1 MDALP
6 APASAIPATTATTP
20 TGASSFPPEIGPIRR
35 IHHVGIVVH
44 ALEPALAIY
53 RDRLGLPFESVLDHP
68 TDGVRLAFLAA
79 GESKVELLQPTEEGT
94 GVARFL
100 AARGEGMH
108 HVCLEVDDLAHAL
121 GRLAAAGFELIDDA
135 PRRGAEG
142 PVAFLHPRSTNG
154 ALIELIE
161 APGGPAWASLGYEV
175 VEPPG

>member
-6 APASAIPATTATTP
+6 AAPAA
-20 TGASSFPPEIGPIRR
+20 ASSFPPEIGPIRR
-35 IHHVGIVVH
+35 IHHVGIVVRE
-44 ALEPALAIY
+44 LESALAVY

-100 AARGEGMH
+100 EARGEGMH
-108 HVCLEVDDLAHAL
+108 HVCLEVDDVGHAL
-121 GRLAAAGFELIDDA
+121 RRLAAAGFELIDEV

-161 APGGPAWASLGYEV
+161 APGGPAWEALGYLV
-175 VEPPG
+175 VPPGG